1 MAALLLT
8 LIALLIAAPA
18 AGAADQQITAESA
31 TPAFSPS
38 EVSIL
43 VGEKV
48 TISRDAG
55 GVFAH
60 NAHYD
65 DEAVGCPATPS
76 SSPWSC
82 ERTFPALGKYTFHC
96 DLHGPSMQGTVHVV
110 PELAFGEET
119 LVSLGLAAKRIRAK
133 GPLQVKVTNQNAFPI
148 SGELSGEAGKQPI
161 ELGPESFSVDENSEQ
176 TVELSLPKAASHVIK
191 RKGKLKVDL
200 SAEVT
205 DQAANS
211 REATATVTVR
221 ERK

>member
-1 MAALLLT
+1 VQTVALLLT
-8 LIALLIAAPA
+8 VIALLIGAPA
-18 AGAADQQITAESA
+18 ARAADQQIMAEEG
-31 TPAFSPS
+31 PVFSPS

-43 VGEKV
+43 VGDKV
-48 TISRDAG
+48 TISKDVG
-55 GVFAH
+55 GFH

-65 DEAVGCPATPS
+65 DEAFGCPATPS
-76 SSPWSC
+76 TSPWSC

-96 DLHGPSMQGTVHVV
+96 DFHGAGMQGTVHVV
-110 PELAFGEET
+110 SALAFGEET
-119 LVSLGLAAKRIRAK
+119 LVSLELAAKRIRAK
-133 GPLQVKVTNQNAFPI
+133 GPLEVRVSNQNAFPI

-161 ELGPESFSVDENSEQ
+161 VLGPESFSVDENSEQ

-200 SAEVT
+200 SADVT

-211 REATATVTVR
+211 REATATVTVK